1 MKKCIFLVAGRL
13 VDIKGHEF
21 LFDALERIPE
31 ALEYECRILGTGPN
45 MDRYKQRLE
54 SSSIK
59 NHVVLKGH
67 VPYEQ
72 MGEEYRQADV
82 LIFPS
87 LRESS
92 GAVLIEAMAKGLPII
107 TINKFGGATILDN
120 ETGWLYDGDTKEAY
134 LENLKNAIVECIQ
147 HPEEVKRKGEK
158 AKKQAE
164 KLTWEEK
171 VEEYQAIYNRLAE

>member
-1 MKKCIFLVAGRL
+1 MGKCIFLIAGRL
-13 VDIKGHEF
+13 VHIKGHDF
-21 LFDALERIPE
+21 LFDALERIPAE
-31 ALEYECRILGTGPN
+31 LEYECRILGTGPN
-45 MDRYKQRLE
+45 MNKYKQRLE

-107 TINKFGGATILDN
+107 TINKFGGATILDDK
-120 ETGWLYDGDTKEAY
+120 TGWLYDGDTREAY
-134 LENLKNAIVECIQ
+134 IENLKNAIIECIQ
-147 HPEEVKRKGEK
+147 NPEEVKRKGEN
-158 AKKQAE
+158 ARKQAE

-171 VEEYQAIYNRLAE
+171 VKEYQAIYDGLTK